1 MKRVPFFIIAIL
13 LYSQA
18 FAADFVWTMAST
30 NAARSVKGVGA
41 AADTFGEGATDGMS
55 LANTKGFAVWVCAD
69 LGETITTAFT
79 LTAYAQHPYLELW
92 GPAPVWNLSG
102 SETGVRCEYFDA
114 FPVFSPAG
122 RVGYAPSAGAVS
134 SGDVK
139 IWIVATGNSGELI

>member
-1 MKRVPFFIIAIL
+1 MIKVLSFIVAIAISFPVL
-13 LYSQA
+13 
-18 FAADFVWTMAST
+18 AADFVWTMADT

-41 AADTFGEGATDGMS
+41 AADTFGEGATDGMA

-69 LGETITTAFT
+69 LGETITTAFV
-79 LTAYAQHPYLELW
+79 LTAYAQHPYLALW
-92 GPAPVWNLSG
+92 GPAPIWDLSG
-102 SETGVRCEYFDA
+102 SETGVRCEYLDA

-134 SGDVK
+134 SGDVT